1 MAVKSAQG
9 EQEKDQHDLPDADA
23 AKEWLRTMMLIRR
36 FEERAGEMYA
46 KAKIGGFLHLAIGE
60 EATIVG
66 ATRAM
71 RDSDYLLST
80 YREHGQAL
88 ARGTSAD
95 ACLAELFGRVD
106 GCSGGRGGSMHLF
119 DFERRFLGGYGIVGG
134 NLPLAAGVALACDYM
149 ETEDAVVCML
159 GDGASNQGTFGETM
173 NLVALWDLP
182 VVFLVINN
190 QFGMGTSLERH
201 SAITDLSVKAQ
212 GYGVPGSRCD
222 GMDVL
227 DVHAAITEGLRCARE
242 ERKPQLVE
250 AVTYRFRGHSMADP
264 EEYREKEEVEE
275 WRKRDPIENFK
286 KRLVDEDVIGEED
299 AEKLDEEV
307 SGIIDKATEFADNS
321 PFPELDSLYDDIY
334 VYGDQVKGWYAVD
347 ERSPET
353 HRGEEEREAGD
364 IAHELAEAGAAY
376 AKVGDAKE
384 RARGGDTGS
393 DDDEDDSDEGSDQDE
408 DSEETEDEES
418 DDTEASGED
427 EAEDEDEASAESSE
441 GEGEPEGEERD
452 EEGGAD

>member
-9 EQEKDQHDLPDADA
+9 EQEKDRHELPEADA
-23 AKEWLRTMMLIRR
+23 AKEWLRTMLLIRR

-71 RDSDYLLST
+71 KDSDYLLST

-88 ARGTSAD
+88 ARGTGAD
-95 ACLAELFGRVD
+95 RCMAELFGRVD

-119 DFERRFLGGYGIVGG
+119 DVEKRFLGGYGIVGG
-134 NLPLAAGVALACDYM
+134 NLPLAAGVGLACDYM

-173 NLVALWDLP
+173 NLVALWKLP

-201 SAITDLSVKAQ
+201 SAVTDLSIKAQ
-212 GYGVPGSRCD
+212 GFGVPGSRCD

-227 DVHAAITEGLRCARE
+227 DVHAAIGEALRCARD

-286 KRLVDEDVIGEED
+286 KRLIDEDVISED
-299 AEKLDEEV
+299 DFEKLDQEV
-307 SGIIDKATEFADNS
+307 TGEIDEAVQFADNS
-321 PFPELDSLYDDIY
+321 PFPELETLYDDIY

-347 ERSPET
+347 ERSPEV
-353 HRGEEEREAGD
+353 HRGEDEREAGD
-364 IAHELAEAGAAY
+364 VAHELAEAGAAY
-376 AKVGDAKE
+376 AKVGDAEE
-384 RARGGDTGS
+384 RANPSGAS
-393 DDDEDDSDEGSDQDE
+393 DDDEDDEEDGGQKTEDSADEGGDDQD
-408 DSEETEDEES
+408 
-418 DDTEASGED
+418 SGD
-427 EAEDEDEASAESSE
+427 DEDA
-441 GEGEPEGEERD
+441 GD
-452 EEGGAD
+452 E

>member
-1 MAVKSAQG
+1 
-9 EQEKDQHDLPDADA
+9 
-23 AKEWLRTMMLIRR
+23 
-36 FEERAGEMYA
+36 MYA

-71 RDSDYLLST
+71 KESDYLLST

-88 ARGTSAD
+88 ARGTSAK
-95 ACLAELFGRVD
+95 AAMAELFGRVD

-119 DFERRFLGGYGIVGG
+119 DWERRFLGGYGIVGG
-134 NLPLAAGVALACDYM
+134 NLPLAAGVGLACDYM
-149 ETEDAVVCML
+149 ETKDAVVCML

-190 QFGMGTSLERH
+190 QFGMGTALERH
-201 SAITDLSVKAQ
+201 SAVTDLSVKAQ
-212 GYGVPGSRCD
+212 GFGVPGTKCD

-227 DVHAAITEGLRCARE
+227 DVHAAIGDALTCARD

-264 EEYREKEEVEE
+264 EEYRTKEDVEE

-286 KRLVDEDVIGEED
+286 KRCIDEGVLSEEDFEKLGEEAQAEVDE
-299 AEKLDEEV
+299 
-307 SGIIDKATEFADNS
+307 ATEFADGS
-321 PFPELDSLYDDIY
+321 PFPELDSLYDDVY

-347 ERSPET
+347 ERSPDV
-353 HRGEEEREAGD
+353 HPGEKEREAGD
-364 IAHELAEAGAAY
+364 LAHELAEAGAAY
-376 AKVGDAKE
+376 AKVGDAEE
-384 RARGGDTGS
+384 RARGSETAA
-393 DDDEDDSDEGSDQDE
+393 DSS
-408 DSEETEDEES
+408 
-418 DDTEASGED
+418 
-427 EAEDEDEASAESSE
+427 ESSE

-452 EEGGAD
+452 EKGGAG

>member
-9 EQEKDQHDLPDADA
+9 EQEHDLPDGEA

-95 ACLAELFGRVD
+95 ACMAELFGRVD
-106 GCSGGRGGSMHLF
+106 GVSGGRGGSMHLF
-119 DFERRFLGGYGIVGG
+119 DWEKRFLGGYGIVGG
-134 NLPLAAGVALACDYM
+134 NLPLAAGVGLACDYM
-149 ETEDAVVCML
+149 DTEDAVVCML

-190 QFGMGTSLERH
+190 QFGMGTALERH
-201 SAITDLSVKAQ
+201 SAVTDLSVKAH
-212 GYGVPGSRCD
+212 GFGVPGRKCD

-227 DVHAAITEGLRCARE
+227 DVHAAIGDALKCARD

-264 EEYREKEEVEE
+264 EEYRSKEDVEE

-286 KRLVDEDVIGEED
+286 QRLVDEGVIKEED
-299 AEKLDEEV
+299 SGKLDEEV
-307 SGIIDKATEFADNS
+307 VAVIDKATGFADNS

-334 VYGDQVKGWYAVD
+334 VYG
-347 ERSPET
+347 
-353 HRGEEEREAGD
+353 
-364 IAHELAEAGAAY
+364 
-376 AKVGDAKE
+376 
-384 RARGGDTGS
+384 
-393 DDDEDDSDEGSDQDE
+393 
-408 DSEETEDEES
+408 
-418 DDTEASGED
+418 
-427 EAEDEDEASAESSE
+427 
-441 GEGEPEGEERD
+441 
-452 EEGGAD
+452 

>member
-23 AKEWLRTMMLIRR
+23 AREWLRTMLLIRR

-88 ARGTSAD
+88 ARGTEAKR
-95 ACLAELFGRVD
+95 AMAELYGRVD
-106 GCSGGRGGSMHLF
+106 GVSGGRGGSMHLF
-119 DFERRFLGGYGIVGG
+119 DWEKRFLGGYGIVGG
-134 NLPLAAGVALACDYM
+134 NLPLAAGVGLACDYM

-173 NLVALWDLP
+173 NLVALWSLP

-190 QFGMGTSLERH
+190 QFGMGTALERH
-201 SAITDLSVKAQ
+201 SAVTDLSVKAQ
-212 GYGVPGSRCD
+212 GFGVPGTKCD

-227 DVHAAITEGLRCARE
+227 DVHAAIGDALKCARD

-250 AVTYRFRGHSMADP
+250 AITYRFRGHSMADP
-264 EEYREKEEVEE
+264 EEYREKDEVEE
-275 WRKRDPIENFK
+275 WRKRDPIETFK
-286 KRLVDEDVIGEED
+286 KRLVDEGVISED
-299 AEKLDEEV
+299 DAGKLDEEV
-307 SGIIDKATEFADNS
+307 VAVIDEATEFADAS

-334 VYGDQVKGWYAVD
+334 VYGDQVKGWYSVD
-347 ERSPET
+347 ERSPEL
-353 HRGEEEREAGD
+353 HRGEEEREAGEM
-364 IAHELAEAGAAY
+364 AHELAEAGAAY
-376 AKVGDAKE
+376 AKVGDAEE
-384 RARGGDTGS
+384 RARKKPKGGD
-393 DDDEDDSDEGSDQDE
+393 DEEEDGGQKTE
-408 DSEETEDEES
+408 DSSED
-418 DDTEASGED
+418 
-427 EAEDEDEASAESSE
+427 DEASAESSE
-441 GEGEPEGEERD
+441 GEGEPEGEDRD
-452 EEGGAD
+452 EEGGAG

>member
-9 EQEKDQHDLPDADA
+9 EQEKDQHDLPDGDA

-88 ARGTSAD
+88 ARGTEAKR
-95 ACLAELFGRVD
+95 AMAELFGRVD
-106 GCSGGRGGSMHLF
+106 GVSGGRGGSMHLF
-119 DFERRFLGGYGIVGG
+119 DWERRFLGGYGIVGG
-134 NLPLAAGVALACDYM
+134 NLPLAAGVGLACDYM

-190 QFGMGTSLERH
+190 QFGMGTALERH
-201 SAITDLSVKAQ
+201 SAVTDLSVKAQ
-212 GYGVPGSRCD
+212 GFGVPGSRCD

-242 ERKPQLVE
+242 ERKPQLIE

-286 KRLVDEDVIGEED
+286 QRLIDEDVLSEED
-299 AEKLDEEV
+299 AEKLDEEAV
-307 SGIIDKATEFADNS
+307 GVIDDAVEFADQS
-321 PFPELDSLYDDIY
+321 PFPDLDSLYDDIY

-347 ERSPET
+347 ERSPDV
-353 HRGEEEREAGD
+353 HRGEEEREASD
-364 IAHELAEAGAAY
+364 VAHELAEAGAAY
-376 AKVGDAKE
+376 AKVGDAEE
-384 RARGGDTGS
+384 RAKKKSGS
-393 DDDEDDSDEGSDQDE
+393 DDEDDSEDDG
-408 DSEETEDEES
+408 DSEES
-418 DDTEASGED
+418 DGTEASGDD
-427 EAEDEDEASAESSE
+427 EAEASAESSE